1 MSVDVCHSIF
11 HKCVFCMLISG
22 CVSTCIL
29 SFTGEYVSALDKVV
43 YMNNRRFLPF
53 THPLRKASKKFPN
66 AKAEKLPPPD
76 TLTQEEVI
84 LNSLAYENAKNKT
97 QASGF
102 ATATGSKGCPCL
114 MLLPGHDRTKQ
125 AFPDSMHLIKNVTC
139 EMVQLIS
146 GYKDNAKVRA
156 AEKKLG
162 RFHTSWIKETYNV
175 HVSAE
180 PSGEYYV
187 IFVILYFLDLN
198 LKN

>member
-1 MSVDVCHSIF
+1 MCKYINLNNVAVDVCHSLSF
-11 HKCVFCMLISG
+11 HDCVFGMLISG

-29 SFTGEYVSALDKVV
+29 SSAGEYVSALDKVV
-43 YMNNRRFLPF
+43 YMNNRRFLPL

-146 GYKDNAKVRA
+146 GYKDNVKVRA

-162 RFHTSWIKETYNV
+162 RFHTSWTKETYNV
-175 HVSAE
+175 SAE
-180 PSGEYYV
+180 TSGEYCN
-187 IFVILYFLDLN
+187 ILY
-198 LKN
+198 

>member
-1 MSVDVCHSIF
+1 
-11 HKCVFCMLISG
+11 MLIS
-22 CVSTCIL
+22 CCFSTCIL
-29 SFTGEYVSALDKVV
+29 SSAGEYVSALDKVV
-43 YMNNRRFLPF
+43 YMNNRRFLPLA
-53 THPLRKASKKFPN
+53 HSLRKASKKFPN

-84 LNSLAYENAKNKT
+84 VNSLAYENAKNKT

-162 RFHTSWIKETYNV
+162 RFHASWIKETHN
-175 HVSAE
+175 VSAE
-180 PSGEYYV
+180 TSGEYCS
-187 IFVILYFLDLN
+187 ILLVTLRFLAHVNFKPFSLSCTFYIYI
-198 LKN
+198 